1 MDLTLESDDEAP
13 ATPPRAPGTMLVELV
28 FGIPGD
34 TITAIV
40 IGVLYMKGMNPGPT
54 IFMNGGGQVYAL
66 FTVFFVANLIGFGLG
81 PTAVALITDYG
92 FGEDGALRHSLSI
105 VASIVLPLSAIIVM
119 SSMAAF
125 RRAVDAAAEAE

>member
-1 MDLTLESDDEAP
+1 MHGGVAGAALQLITPNRYRAQ
-13 ATPPRAPGTMLVELV
+13 ATA
-28 FGIPGD
+28 
-34 TITAIV
+34 
-40 IGVLYMKGMNPGPT
+40 LY
-54 IFMNGGGQVYAL
+54 
-66 FTVFFVANLIGFGLG
+66 FFVANLIGFGLG